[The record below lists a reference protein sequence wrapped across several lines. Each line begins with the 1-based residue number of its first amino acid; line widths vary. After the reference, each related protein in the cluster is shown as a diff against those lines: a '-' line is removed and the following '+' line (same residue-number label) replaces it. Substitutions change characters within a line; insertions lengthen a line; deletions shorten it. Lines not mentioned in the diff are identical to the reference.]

1 MSEQQIPSSV
11 PAPKALSVA
20 PMMDWTT
27 RHARNF
33 LRLCHPHARLY
44 TEMVT
49 TQALVH
55 GDVPRHLR
63 FEAEEHPIALQ
74 LGGSDRAD
82 LVHCA
87 KLGEDWGYDEINLNV
102 GCPSDRVQQG
112 RIGACLM
119 AEPDHVAE
127 VVAAMQAAVKIPVT
141 VKHRIGIDGLERYED
156 MLDFVDKVAARG
168 CTHFIVHARIAI
180 LAGLSPKENR
190 EVPPLRYTDVYR
202 LKQERPQLTIELN
215 GGVKTVDEII
225 SHWQHTDG
233 VMIGREAYQ
242 NPYLLVEAQR
252 LWGVSELPSRAD
264 ILRAYLPFVERE
276 LAAGCPLNQITR
288 HILGLFQGVP
298 GGRRYRQVLST
309 QAHLPGAGI
318 NVLQAAAAAAG
329 IDL

>member
-1 MSEQQIPSSV
+1 MSAQ
-11 PAPKALSVA
+11 PKKLSVA

-33 LRLCHPHARLY
+33 LRLCHTHVRLY

-49 TQALVH
+49 TQALVF

-63 FEAEEHPIALQ
+63 YEAAEHPIALQ
-74 LGGSDRAD
+74 LGGSDVKD

-87 KLGEDWGYDEINLNV
+87 KLGQDWGYDEINLNV

-119 AEPDHVAE
+119 AEPALVGEAI
-127 VVAAMQAAVKIPVT
+127 AAMQAAVDIPVT
-141 VKHRIGIDGLERYED
+141 VKHRIGIDGLEHYDD
-156 MLDFVDKVAARG
+156 MLNFVDTVASFG

-190 EVPPLRYTDVYR
+190 EVPPLRYSDVYR
-202 LKQERPQLTIELN
+202 LKAERPQLQIEIN
-215 GGVKTVDEII
+215 GGIKTVAEITE
-225 SHWQHTDG
+225 HWQHTDG

-242 NPYLLVEAQR
+242 NPYLLVQAQQ
-252 LWGVSELPSRAD
+252 LWGVTELSTRGD

-276 LAAGCPLNQITR
+276 LAAGCPLNHMTR
-288 HILGLFQGVP
+288 HILGLFQGEP
-298 GGRRYRQVLST
+298 GGRRFRQVLST
-309 QAHLPGAGI
+309 HAHKPGAGVE
-318 NVLQAAAAAAG
+318 VLITAAAEAG
-329 IDL
+329 VTL

>member
-1 MSEQQIPSSV
+1 MSAQ
-11 PAPKALSVA
+11 PKKLSVA

-33 LRLCHPHARLY
+33 LRLCHPHVRLY

-49 TQALVH
+49 TQALVF

-63 FEAEEHPIALQ
+63 YEAAEHPIALQ
-74 LGGSDRAD
+74 LGGSDIKD

-87 KLGEDWGYDEINLNV
+87 KLGQDWGYDEINLNV

-119 AEPDHVAE
+119 AEPALVGEAL
-127 VVAAMQAAVKIPVT
+127 ATMQAAVDIPVT
-141 VKHRIGIDGLERYED
+141 VKHRIGIDGLEHYDD
-156 MLDFVDKVAARG
+156 MLNFVDTVAGFG

-190 EVPPLRYTDVYR
+190 DVPPLRYSDVYR
-202 LKQERPQLTIELN
+202 LKAERPQLQIEIN
-215 GGVKTVDEII
+215 GGIKTVAEI
-225 SHWQHTDG
+225 SEHWQHTDG

-242 NPYLLVEAQR
+242 NPYLLVQAQQ
-252 LWGVSELPSRAD
+252 LWGVTELSTRGD

-276 LAAGCPLNQITR
+276 LVAGCPLNHMTR
-288 HILGLFQGVP
+288 HILGLFQGEP
-298 GGRRYRQVLST
+298 GGRRFRQVLST
-309 QAHLPGAGI
+309 HAHKSGAGI
-318 NVLQAAAAAAG
+318 EVLIAAAAEAG
-329 IDL
+329 VTL

>member
-1 MSEQQIPSSV
+1 MNIE
-11 PAPKALSVA
+11 PKMLSVA

-33 LRLCHPHARLY
+33 LRLCHPQARLY

-49 TQALVH
+49 TQALVY

-74 LGGSDRAD
+74 LGGSDIKD

-87 KLGEDWGYDEINLNV
+87 KLAEDWGYDEVNLNV

-119 AEPDHVAE
+119 AEPAHVAE
-127 VVAAMQAAVKIPVT
+127 ALAAMQAAVKIPVT
-141 VKHRIGIDGLERYED
+141 VKHRIGIDGLEHYDD
-156 MLDFVDKVAARG
+156 MLNFVDTVAAQG
-168 CTHFIVHARIAI
+168 CAHFIVHARIAI

-190 EVPPLRYTDVYR
+190 DVPPLRYTDVYR
-202 LKQERPQLTIELN
+202 LKQERPQLTIEIN
-215 GGVKTVDEII
+215 GGIKTVDDI
-225 SHWQHTDG
+225 SVHWQHTDG

-242 NPYLLVEAQR
+242 NPYLLVESQK

-264 ILRAYLPFVERE
+264 ILQAYLPFVERE

-288 HILGLFQGVP
+288 HILGLFQGMP

-309 QAHLPGAGI
+309 QAHLPGAGLD
-318 NVLQAAAAAAG
+318 VLIAAAAATG
-329 IDL
+329 ITI

>member
-1 MSEQQIPSSV
+1 
-11 PAPKALSVA
+11 
-20 PMMDWTT
+20 MMDWTT

-33 LRLCHPHARLY
+33 LRLCHPQARLY

-49 TQALVH
+49 TQALVF

-74 LGGSDRAD
+74 LGGSDIKD
-82 LVHCA
+82 LVHCT
-87 KLGEDWGYDEINLNV
+87 KLAEDWGYDEVNLNV

-119 AEPDHVAE
+119 AEPAHVAE
-127 VVAAMQAAVKIPVT
+127 ALEAMQAAVKIPVT

-156 MLDFVDKVAARG
+156 MLNFVDTVAARG

-202 LKQERPQLTIELN
+202 LKQERPQLTIEIN
-215 GGVKTVDEII
+215 GGIKTVDEIVA
-225 SHWQHTDG
+225 HWQHTDG

-242 NPYLLVEAQR
+242 NPYLLVEAQK
-252 LWGVSELPSRAD
+252 LWGVDELPSRAD

-309 QAHLPGAGI
+309 RAHLPGAGLD
-318 NVLQAAAAAAG
+318 VLIAAAAAAG
-329 IDL
+329 ITL

>member
-1 MSEQQIPSSV
+1 MILK
-11 PAPKALSVA
+11 PKKLSTA

-33 LRLCHPHARLY
+33 LRLCHPHAHLY

-49 TQALVH
+49 TQALIH

-63 FEAEEHPIALQ
+63 FEAAEHPLALQ
-74 LGGSDRAD
+74 LGGSDRDD

-119 AEPDHVAE
+119 AEPDHVGE
-127 VVAAMQAAVKIPVT
+127 VLAAMQAAVSIPVT

-156 MLDFVDKVAARG
+156 LLNFVDTVAARG

-180 LAGLSPKENR
+180 LNGLSPKENR
-190 EVPPLRYTDVYR
+190 EVPPLRYDDVYR
-202 LKQERPQLTIELN
+202 LKQARPHLTIEIN
-215 GGVKTVDEII
+215 GGIKTVDEIAA
-225 SHWQHTDG
+225 HWQHTDG

-252 LWGVSELPSRAD
+252 LWGVNALPSRQD
-264 ILRAYLPFVERE
+264 ILEAYLPFVARE

-288 HILGLFQGVP
+288 HLLGLFQGVP
-298 GGRRYRQVLST
+298 GGRRFRQVLST
-309 QAHLPGAGI
+309 RAHLPGAGI
-318 NVLQAAAAAAG
+318 DVLLAAAAEVRDSA
-329 IDL
+329 

>member
-1 MSEQQIPSSV
+1 MISQ
-11 PAPKALSVA
+11 AKNLSVA

-27 RHARNF
+27 RAARNF
-33 LRLCHPHARLY
+33 LRLCNPQVRLY

-49 TQALVH
+49 TQALIY

-74 LGGSDRAD
+74 LGGSDLKD

-119 AEPDHVAE
+119 NEATLVADCIK
-127 VVAAMQAAVKIPVT
+127 AMIDAVDGTPKLPVT
-141 VKHRIGIDGLERYED
+141 VKHRIGIDGLEHYDD
-156 MLDFVDKVAARG
+156 MLNFVDTVAAQG

-202 LKQERPQLTIELN
+202 LKQDRPDLTIEIN
-215 GGVKTVDEII
+215 GGIKTVDEIV

-233 VMIGREAYQ
+233 VMIGREAYH
-242 NPYLLVEAQR
+242 NPYLLTQAQT
-252 LWGVSELPSRAD
+252 LWGATELPTRAD
-264 ILRAYLPFVERE
+264 ILQAYLPFVEKE
-276 LAAGCPLNQITR
+276 LASGVPLNQITR
-288 HILGLFQGVP
+288 HILGLFLGVP
-298 GGRRYRQVLST
+298 GGRRFRQVLST
-309 QAHLPGAGI
+309 RAHLPGAGLE
-318 NVLQAAAAAAG
+318 VLRDAAAQTELL
-329 IDL
+329 I

>member
-1 MSEQQIPSSV
+1 MSAQ
-11 PAPKALSVA
+11 PKKLSVA

-33 LRLCHPHARLY
+33 LRLCHPHVRLY

-49 TQALVH
+49 TQALVF

-63 FEAEEHPIALQ
+63 YEVAEHPIALQ
-74 LGGSDRAD
+74 LGGSDIKD

-87 KLGEDWGYDEINLNV
+87 KLGQDWGYDEINLNV

-119 AEPDHVAE
+119 AEPALVGEAL
-127 VVAAMQAAVKIPVT
+127 AAMQAAVDIPVT
-141 VKHRIGIDGLERYED
+141 VKHRIGIDGLEHYDD
-156 MLDFVDKVAARG
+156 MLNFVDTVAGFG

-190 EVPPLRYTDVYR
+190 DVPPLRYSDVYR
-202 LKQERPQLTIELN
+202 LKAERPQLQIEIN
-215 GGVKTVDEII
+215 GGIKTVAEITE
-225 SHWQHTDG
+225 HWQHTDG

-242 NPYLLVEAQR
+242 NPYLLVQAQQ
-252 LWGVSELPSRAD
+252 LWGVTELSTRGD

-276 LAAGCPLNQITR
+276 LVAGCPLNHMTR
-288 HILGLFQGVP
+288 HILGLFQGEP
-298 GGRRYRQVLST
+298 GGRRFRQVLST
-309 QAHLPGAGI
+309 HAHKPGAGI
-318 NVLQAAAAAAG
+318 EVLIAAAAEAG
-329 IDL
+329 VTL

>member
-1 MSEQQIPSSV
+1 
-11 PAPKALSVA
+11 
-20 PMMDWTT
+20 MMDWTT

-33 LRLCHPHARLY
+33 LRLCHPQARLY

-49 TQALVH
+49 TQALVY

-74 LGGSDRAD
+74 LGGSDIGD
-82 LVHCA
+82 LVHCTRLA
-87 KLGEDWGYDEINLNV
+87 EDWGYDEVNLNV

-119 AEPDHVAE
+119 AEPAHVAE
-127 VVAAMQAAVKIPVT
+127 ALEAMQAAVRIPVT

-156 MLDFVDKVAARG
+156 MLNFVDTVAARG
-168 CTHFIVHARIAI
+168 CRHFVVHARIAI

-202 LKQERPQLTIELN
+202 LKQERPDLVIEIN
-215 GGVKTVDEII
+215 GGIKTVDEIVA
-225 SHWQHTDG
+225 HWQHTDG

-264 ILRAYLPFVERE
+264 ILQRYLPFVERE

-288 HILGLFQGVP
+288 HIMGLFQGMP
-298 GGRRYRQVLST
+298 GGRR
-309 QAHLPGAGI
+309 
-318 NVLQAAAAAAG
+318 
-329 IDL
+329 

>member
-1 MSEQQIPSSV
+1 MSAQ
-11 PAPKALSVA
+11 PKNLSVA

-33 LRLCHPHARLY
+33 LRLCHPQARLY

-49 TQALVH
+49 TQALVF

-63 FEAEEHPIALQ
+63 FEAAEHPIALQ
-74 LGGSDRAD
+74 LGGSDIKD

-119 AEPDHVAE
+119 AEPTLVGEAL
-127 VVAAMQAAVKIPVT
+127 AAMQAAVGIPVT
-141 VKHRIGIDGLERYED
+141 VKHRIGIDGLEHYDD
-156 MLDFVDKVAARG
+156 MLNFVDTVAEFG

-190 EVPPLRYTDVYR
+190 DVPPLRYQDVYR
-202 LKQERPQLTIELN
+202 LKTERPQLHIEIN
-215 GGVKTVDEII
+215 GGIKTVAGI
-225 SHWQHTDG
+225 SQHWQHTDG

-242 NPYLLVEAQR
+242 NPYLLVQAQQ
-252 LWGVSELPSRAD
+252 LWGVTELQTRGD

-276 LAAGCPLNQITR
+276 LTAGCPLNHMTR
-288 HILGLFQGVP
+288 HILGLFQGEP
-298 GGRRYRQVLST
+298 GGRRFRQVLST
-309 QAHLPGAGI
+309 HAHKPGAGI
-318 NVLQAAAAAAG
+318 EVLTAAAAEAG
-329 IDL
+329 VTL

>member
-1 MSEQQIPSSV
+1 MILE
-11 PAPKALSVA
+11 PKKLSVA

-49 TQALVH
+49 TQALIH

-63 FEAEEHPIALQ
+63 FEAAEHPIALQ
-74 LGGSDRAD
+74 LGGSDRDD

-127 VVAAMQAAVKIPVT
+127 VLAAMQAAVSIPVT

-156 MLDFVDKVAARG
+156 LLHFVDTVAARG
-168 CTHFIVHARIAI
+168 CTQFIVHARIAV

-190 EVPPLRYTDVYR
+190 EIPPLRYEDVYR
-202 LKQERPQLTIELN
+202 LKRERPPLTIEIN
-215 GGVKTVDEII
+215 GGIKTVDEIAA
-225 SHWQHTDG
+225 HWQHTDG

-252 LWGVSELPSRAD
+252 LWGVNALPSRQD
-264 ILRAYLPFVERE
+264 ILEAYLPFVARE

-288 HILGLFQGVP
+288 HLLGLFQGVP
-298 GGRRYRQVLST
+298 GGRRFRQVLST
-309 QAHLPGAGI
+309 RAHLPGAGI
-318 NVLQAAAAAAG
+318 DVLLAAAAEVSS
-329 IDL
+329 

>member
-1 MSEQQIPSSV
+1 MSAQ
-11 PAPKALSVA
+11 PKNLSVA

-33 LRLCHPHARLY
+33 LRLCHPDVRLY

-49 TQALVH
+49 TQALVF

-63 FEAEEHPIALQ
+63 FEAAEHPIALQ
-74 LGGSDRAD
+74 LGGSDIKD

-119 AEPDHVAE
+119 AEPTLVGEAL
-127 VVAAMQAAVKIPVT
+127 AAMQAAVKIPVT
-141 VKHRIGIDGLERYED
+141 VKHRIGIDGLEHYDD
-156 MLDFVDKVAARG
+156 MLNFVDTVATFG

-190 EVPPLRYTDVYR
+190 DVPPLRYQDVYR
-202 LKQERPQLTIELN
+202 LKAERPQLHIEIN
-215 GGVKTVDEII
+215 GGIKTVSEI
-225 SHWQHTDG
+225 SQHWQHTDG

-242 NPYLLVEAQR
+242 NPYLLVQAQQ
-252 LWGVSELPSRAD
+252 LWGVTELQTRGD

-276 LAAGCPLNQITR
+276 LAVGCPLNHMTR
-288 HILGLFQGVP
+288 HILGLFQGEP
-298 GGRRYRQVLST
+298 GGRRFRQVLST
-309 QAHLPGAGI
+309 HAHKPGAGI
-318 NVLQAAAAAAG
+318 EVLTAAAAEAG
-329 IDL
+329 VTL

>member
-1 MSEQQIPSSV
+1 MLYPE
-11 PAPKALSVA
+11 KKLSVA

-27 RHARNF
+27 RQARNF
-33 LRLCHPHARLY
+33 LRLCNPDVRLY

-55 GDVPRHLR
+55 GDIPRHLR

-74 LGGSDRAD
+74 LGGSDRLE

-87 KLGEDWGYDEINLNV
+87 RLGQEWGYDEINLNV

-119 AEPDHVAE
+119 AEPAHVAD
-127 VVAAMQAAVKIPVT
+127 VIAAMQDAVDIPVT
-141 VKHRIGIDGLERYED
+141 VKHRIGIDGLEHYDD
-156 MLDFVDKVAARG
+156 MRNFVDTVAAQG
-168 CTHFIVHARIAI
+168 CNHFIVHARIAI

-190 EVPPLRYTDVYR
+190 DVPPLRYTDVYR
-202 LKQERPQLTIELN
+202 LKQERPDLCIEIN
-215 GGVKTVDEII
+215 GGIKTVDEIVE
-225 SHWQHTDG
+225 HWQHTDG

-252 LWGVSELPSRAD
+252 LWGVTELPSRAD
-264 ILRAYLPFVERE
+264 ILKSYLPFVEAE
-276 LAAGCPLNQITR
+276 LARGCPLNQITR
-288 HILGLFQGVP
+288 HILGLFQGMH

-318 NVLQAAAAAAG
+318 DVLIAAAAAAG
-329 IDL
+329 IAL

>member
-1 MSEQQIPSSV
+1 MSAQ
-11 PAPKALSVA
+11 PKKLSVA

-33 LRLCHPHARLY
+33 LRLCHPHVRLY

-49 TQALVH
+49 TQALVF

-63 FEAEEHPIALQ
+63 YEAAEHPIALQ
-74 LGGSDRAD
+74 LGGSDIKD

-87 KLGEDWGYDEINLNV
+87 KLGQDWGYDEINLNV

-119 AEPDHVAE
+119 AEPALVGEAL
-127 VVAAMQAAVKIPVT
+127 AAMQAAVDIPVT
-141 VKHRIGIDGLERYED
+141 VKHRIGIDGLEHYHD
-156 MLDFVDKVAARG
+156 MLNFVDTVASFG

-190 EVPPLRYTDVYR
+190 DVPPLRYADVYR
-202 LKQERPQLTIELN
+202 LKTERPQLQIEIN
-215 GGVKTVDEII
+215 GGIKTVAEITE
-225 SHWQHTDG
+225 HWQHTDG

-242 NPYLLVEAQR
+242 NPYLLVQAQQ
-252 LWGVSELPSRAD
+252 LWGVTELSTRGD

-276 LAAGCPLNQITR
+276 LVAGCPLNHMTR
-288 HILGLFQGVP
+288 HILGLFQGEP
-298 GGRRYRQVLST
+298 GGRRFRQVLS
-309 QAHLPGAGI
+309 AHAHKPGAGI
-318 NVLQAAAAAAG
+318 EVLIAAAAETG
-329 IDL
+329 VTL